1 MYEIKSRR
9 VRSLILTCFIFLI
22 FTKKSRFNWKKQ
34 KKNIVEQEL
43 DCIDIDDIGNLED
56 SSRLVFI
63 GKKCENLIVVNDGG
77 EITRSINE
85 KKKSDVLQ

>member
-43 DCIDIDDIGNLED
+43 DCIDTDDIGNLED

-63 GKKCENLIVVNDGG
+63 GEKCENLIVVNDGG
-77 EITRSINE
+77 ELTRNINE

>member
-1 MYEIKSRR
+1 M
-9 VRSLILTCFIFLI
+9 
-22 FTKKSRFNWKKQ
+22 KKK

-43 DCIDIDDIGNLED
+43 DCIDTDDIGNLED

-63 GKKCENLIVVNDGG
+63 GEKCENLIVVNDGG
-77 EITRSINE
+77 ELTRSINE